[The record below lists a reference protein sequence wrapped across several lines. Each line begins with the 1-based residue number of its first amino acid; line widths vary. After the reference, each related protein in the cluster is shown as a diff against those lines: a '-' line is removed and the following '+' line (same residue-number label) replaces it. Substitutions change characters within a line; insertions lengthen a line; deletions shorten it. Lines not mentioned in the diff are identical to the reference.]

1 MKSKILE
8 KILLVLLFSAFAF
21 IVVSCSKSDDK
32 EDLPDTVS
40 DEDSSD
46 DAEPAGDTDSE
57 QKEDA
62 DATPENPDPTPDNSD
77 SADDSDAPEGDT
89 GADDEQADETDT
101 DFEKEAE
108 GCTMIEVPKI
118 TIGGAY
124 ADEVDGYFSPAM
136 GDANIDYIHIYL
148 YNRVEGEYELGTGKN
163 ATYANC
169 SECVTVTVDE
179 AEAVANEYYFQ
190 TSGTLKITKVATVD
204 EVERTSGEIRNLIL
218 KQAEPV
224 DHFEDMEFI
233 DNGKCVAAKIIEWD
247 TTGEPGY

>member
-124 ADEVDGYFSPAM
+124 PDEVDGYFSPAM
-136 GDANIDYIHIYL
+136 GGNAIDIIQIML
-148 YNRVEGEYELGTGKN
+148 LGERKEGDYELGTGRN
-163 ATYANC
+163 ETYMSC
-169 SECVTVTVDE
+169 KRILFPDT
-179 AEAVANEYYFQ
+179 
-190 TSGTLKITKVATVD
+190 
-204 EVERTSGEIRNLIL
+204 RNSDDY
-218 KQAEPV
+218 ES
-224 DHFEDMEFI
+224 
-233 DNGKCVAAKIIEWD
+233 CRS
-247 TTGEPGY
+247 